1 MKTKDIGMTLLE
13 SVNQGLTPDQKKIVE
28 GIVNEFRPLY
38 EATLTPQ
45 QIANIFGTVEKSG
58 GRTAVGKGVDVAKKA
73 NEIINNIGRW
83 IQDTTPVK
91 AFDQKFENLK
101 TKVGQKFPK
110 LEKQL
115 SGLGSWAKANPGK
128 TAAVIGILTS
138 LAALAGGPVGGA
150 IAGQVLRGATEL
162 LKGEKLSTAIGK
174 GAKTAAIGY
183 ALGKLIDVGK
193 EVVAGIGGEKVE
205 ALRYSFEKTG
215 EGISYVN
222 VDPDTKQAVGQLMF
236 QNRVLNPGDAGYG
249 NAVKTLMKD
258 VSKFQAENPG
268 GADAFI
274 KGVGSQL
281 EESQINGLFATI
293 VLEAN
298 LWDKFKSGAK
308 GAAGA
313 VAKGVQNVGKSM
325 THKFTMGSLESAWK
339 KSGSPTDS
347 EDIIALL
354 RTLGVPQPAIDQ
366 AMKSIGVETFNRSN
380 LPDITKLSREEQT
393 ELLAVLDKMETA

>member
-45 QIANIFGTVEKSG
+45 QIANVFGTVEKSG

-128 TAAVIGILTS
+128 TAAVIGILT
-138 LAALAGGPVGGA
+138 ALGAIAGGPAGGA

-162 LKGEKLSTAIGK
+162 LKGEKLSTAVGK
-174 GAKTAAIGY
+174 GLKTAAVGY
-183 ALGKLIDVGK
+183 ALGKLIDIGK
-193 EVVAGIGGEKVE
+193 EVVAGIGGETVTASKYTFDE
-205 ALRYSFEKTG
+205 IGKGMSS
-215 EGISYVN
+215 IN
-222 VDPDTKQAVGQLMF
+222 VSDGKAVGDVMLY
-236 QNRVLNPGDAGYG
+236 NKIYNPGDAGYAD
-249 NAVKTLMKD
+249 AVKTLMKD
-258 VSKFQAENPG
+258 VAEAQSRG
-268 GADAFI
+268 ISGVGADAFLS
-274 KGVGSQL
+274 GAGSQL

-313 VAKGVQNVGKSM
+313 VAKGAQNVGKAM
-325 THKFTMGSLESAWK
+325 THKFTLGSLESAWK

-366 AMKSIGVETFNRSN
+366 AIKSIGVDTFDRSN
-380 LPDITKLSREEQT
+380 LPDITKLSREEQAG
-393 ELLAVLDKMETA
+393 LLAVLDKMETA